1 MLDSFQ
7 ALDSRFRILDSG
19 TMAVKK
25 IKKGSAPSKI
35 ELKIDKIKKRDNR
48 IVPFDQSKITD
59 AVKKSLWAVRE
70 ENGETAQKIAN
81 EAVKILNNK
90 YTGKVPGVENI
101 QDVVVEALRKTGYSD
116 VADAYEDYRK
126 KRTEIRDAKY
136 FLLSKQIKLK
146 ITPNAL
152 KVLESRYLRK
162 DDNGK
167 IIETPSQLFQR
178 VAQNVA
184 SAEKIYNEHI
194 TDDELF
200 KTEEKFYKMMAAL
213 EFLPNS
219 PTLMNAGGN
228 LQQLSACFVL
238 PVEDGMQSIFEAVK
252 NTALIHQ
259 SGGGTGFSFT
269 RLRPKGDR
277 VKSTSGVASGPISFM
292 TVFDSATNVVKQ
304 GGKRRGA
311 NMGILRVDHPD
322 VLEFITC
329 KDKEGFLENFNI
341 SVALTNDFMEA
352 VAKKKKYRLINPRD
366 GQAWAELDASVVFD
380 KIVKHA
386 WNSGDPGIIF
396 IDRIND
402 KNPTP
407 KLGRIEATN
416 PCGEQPLLPYES
428 CNLGSINLAKMTTK
442 KGGKYIVDWN
452 KLRETTR
459 NAVHFLDNVIDMNR
473 YPLPEIEAM
482 TKGNRK
488 IGLGVMSFADLLVM
502 MGIPYASKEA
512 VSLAEKLMKF
522 IDDEGDKMS
531 EEIAKKRGNF
541 PNWRDSIFD
550 LQKRKMR
557 NATTTTIA
565 PTGTIGI
572 IAGVSQGVEP
582 IFALA
587 YTRLSYIGKD
597 SEKPVELLEA
607 NPLFEE
613 VAKREG
619 FYSEEVMKKV
629 AQHGSAQGVK
639 EIPVKWQKVFMTAH
653 DITPEWHMKMQ
664 AAFQKY
670 TDNAVSKTINYS
682 NEATIEDVKSGYML
696 AYKLGCKGTTIYRS
710 GSKQLQIL
718 NVGVKKEKKD
728 GEKLTVEEKVEKMEL
743 TPELLDPSPN
753 IPDINPGSCPTC
765 PEESK

>member
-1 MLDSFQ
+1 
-7 ALDSRFRILDSG
+7 
-19 TMAVKK
+19 MAVSEKGKK
-25 IKKGSAPSKI
+25 ASKPSI
-35 ELKIDKIKKRDNR
+35 VLKIDKIKKRDSR
-48 IVPFDQSKITD
+48 IVPFNQSKITD
-59 AVKKSLWAVRE
+59 AIKKSFLATRE
-70 ENGETAQKIAN
+70 ENGDVVSKVSNEVVRLLNDKFAGKI
-81 EAVKILNNK
+81 
-90 YTGKVPGVENI
+90 PGVEDI
-101 QDVVVEALRKTGYSD
+101 QDNVIVALRNTGHDD
-116 VADAYEDYRK
+116 VADAYEAYRV

-136 FLLSKQIKLK
+136 FLLSKQVKLR

-162 DDNGK
+162 DENGK

-184 SAEKIYNEHI
+184 SAEKIYNENI

-200 KTEEKFYKMMAAL
+200 KTEEKFYRMMTSL

-238 PVEDGMQSIFEAVK
+238 PVEDGMNSIFEAVK

-322 VLEFITC
+322 IMEFITC

-341 SVALTNDFMEA
+341 SVALTDDFMDA
-352 VAKKKKYRLINPRD
+352 IAKKKKYPLVNPRD
-366 GQAWAELDASVVFD
+366 GQVWAELDAGEVFD

-428 CNLGSINLAKMTTK
+428 CNLGSINLAKMLVK
-442 KGGKYIVDWN
+442 KGDKYVMDWN
-452 KLRETTR
+452 RLRETVR

-473 YPLPEIEAM
+473 YPLPEIEVM

-488 IGLGVMSFADLLVM
+488 IGLGVMAFADILVTLE
-502 MGIPYASKEA
+502 IPYASKEA
-512 VSLAEKLMKF
+512 VDFSEKLMKF

-531 EEIAKKRGNF
+531 EEIAKQRGSF
-541 PNWRDSIFD
+541 PNWMDSIFD
-550 LQKRKMR
+550 SQKRKMR

-572 IAGVSQGVEP
+572 IASVSQGVEP

-597 SEKPVELLEA
+597 SEKPVELIEV
-607 NPLFEE
+607 NPIFEE

-619 FYSEEVMKKV
+619 FYSEATMKKV
-629 AQHGSAQGVK
+629 AEHGSAVGIK
-639 EIPVKWQKVFMTAH
+639 EIPVKWQKIFMTAH

-682 NEATIEDVKSGYML
+682 NDATIEDVKEGYML
-696 AYKLGCKGTTIYRS
+696 AYKLNCKGTTIYRS

-718 NVGVKKEKKD
+718 NVGVKKDKKD
-728 GEKLTVEEKVEKMEL
+728 GERMKTEEKVEKTEL

-753 IPDINPGSCPTC
+753 VPDITPGSCPTC
-765 PEESK
+765 PDESK

>member
-1 MLDSFQ
+1 
-7 ALDSRFRILDSG
+7 
-19 TMAVKK
+19 MAVPAKSK
-25 IKKGSAPSKI
+25 EKSIKKA
-35 ELKIDKIKKRDNR
+35 ELKVIGVKKRDNR
-48 IVPFDQSKITD
+48 IVPFDQSKITNAIKKAIF
-59 AVKKSLWAVRE
+59 AVKE
-70 ENGETAQKIAN
+70 ENGQSAQKVSD
-81 EAVKILNNK
+81 EVVKAINQK
-90 YTGKVPGVENI
+90 YGGKTPTVENI
-101 QDVVVEALRKTGYSD
+101 QDLVVATLKSTGHED

-126 KRTEIRDAKY
+126 KRTEIRNAKY
-136 FLLSKQIKLK
+136 YLLSRDIKLK

-162 DDNGK
+162 DENGK
-167 IIETPSQLFQR
+167 LIETPSQLFQR
-178 VAQNVA
+178 VAENVA
-184 SAEKIYNEHI
+184 SAEKIYNPNI

-200 KTEEKFYKMMAAL
+200 KTEEKFYRMMTSL

-219 PTLMNAGGN
+219 PTLMNAGSN

-238 PVEDGMQSIFEAVK
+238 PVEDAMDSIFGAVK

-352 VAKKKKYRLINPRD
+352 VAKKKKYSLINPRD
-366 GQAWAELDASVVFD
+366 GQVWAELDASDVFD

-396 IDRIND
+396 IDRINEA
-402 KNPTP
+402 NPTP

-428 CNLGSINLAKMTTK
+428 CNLGSINLLKMLSQ
-442 KGGKYIVDWN
+442 KGGKFVVDWDR
-452 KLRETTR
+452 LREVVR
-459 NAVHFLDNVIDMNR
+459 GAVHFLDNVVDMNR
-473 YPLPEIEAM
+473 YPIPEIEAM

-488 IGLGVMSFADLLVM
+488 IGLGIMAFADMLVKM
-502 MGIPYASKEA
+502 EISYSSKEA
-512 VSLAEKLMKF
+512 VDLAEKLMKF
-522 IDDEGDKMS
+522 IDDEGDKAS
-531 EEIAKKRGNF
+531 EEIAKKRGVF
-541 PNWRDSIFD
+541 PNWTDSIFD
-550 LQKRKMR
+550 AKNKRKIR

-572 IAGVSQGVEP
+572 IAGVSQGIEP

-587 YTRLSYIGKD
+587 YTRLSYIGKE
-597 SEKPVELLEA
+597 SEKPVELVEA

-619 FYSEEVMKKV
+619 FYSEELMKKI
-629 AQHGSAQGVK
+629 AHHGTVVGIK
-639 EIPVKWQKVFMTAH
+639 EVPKKWQNIFVTAH

-664 AAFQKY
+664 AAFQRY
-670 TDNAVSKTINYS
+670 TDNAVSKTINYP
-682 NEATIEDVKSGYML
+682 NEATIEDVKNGYML

-718 NVGVKKEKKD
+718 NVGVKKENKD
-728 GEKLTVEEKVEKMEL
+728 GEKLKVEEKMEKTEL
-743 TPELLDPSPN
+743 TPELLNPEPN
-753 IPDINPGSCPTC
+753 VPDIAPGSCPVC
-765 PEESK
+765 PDDSAK

>member
-1 MLDSFQ
+1 
-7 ALDSRFRILDSG
+7 
-19 TMAVKK
+19 MATSKTKIGAAKK
-25 IKKGSAPSKI
+25 SAKKV
-35 ELKIDKIKKRDNR
+35 ELKITKIKKRDNR
-48 IVPFDQSKITD
+48 IVPFDQSKITN
-59 AVKKSLWAVRE
+59 AVKKSLYAVRG
-70 ENGETAQKIAN
+70 ENGDIA
-81 EAVKILNNK
+81 L
-90 YTGKVPGVENI
+90 KVSNG
-101 QDVVVEALRKTGYSD
+101 VVEALNLKYAGKIPSVEDIQDLVVGTLQKMGYED
-116 VADAYEDYRK
+116 VAEAYDAYRN
-126 KRTEIRDAKY
+126 KRTEIREAKY
-136 FLLSKQIKLK
+136 FLLSKNIKLK
-146 ITPNAL
+146 LTPNAI

-162 DDNGK
+162 DDQGK

-184 SAEKIYNEHI
+184 SAEKIYNDNI

-200 KTEEKFYKMMAAL
+200 KTEEKFYRMMASL

-238 PVEDGMQSIFEAVK
+238 PVEDAMDSIFEAVK

-277 VKSTSGVASGPISFM
+277 VKSTSGVASGPLSFM

-322 VLEFITC
+322 VMEFITC

-341 SVALTNDFMEA
+341 SVALTDDFMNA
-352 VAKKKKYRLINPRD
+352 VEKGKKYKLINPRD
-366 GQAWAELDASVVFD
+366 GQVWGESDAREVFD
-380 KIVKHA
+380 KIVRHA

-396 IDRIND
+396 IDKIN
-402 KNPTP
+402 KYNPTP

-428 CNLGSINLAKMTTK
+428 CNLGSINLVKMLAEKSLPAGRHGKTK
-442 KGGKYIVDWN
+442 VIDWN
-452 KLRETTR
+452 KLRETVR
-459 NAVHFLDNVIDMNR
+459 NAVHLLDNVIDMNR
-473 YPLPEIEAM
+473 YPIPEIEAM

-488 IGLGVMSFADLLVM
+488 IGLGVMAFADMLIEM
-502 MGIPYASKEA
+502 EIPYSSKKA
-512 VSLAEKLMKF
+512 VDSAEKLMKF
-522 IDDEGDKMS
+522 IDDEADKMS
-531 EEIAKKRGNF
+531 EEIAKKRGVF

-550 LQKRKMR
+550 AKGRKMR

-572 IAGVSQGVEP
+572 IASVSQGVEP

-587 YTRLSYIGKD
+587 YTRLSYIGKE
-597 SEKPVELLEA
+597 SEKPIELIEV

-619 FYSEEVMKKV
+619 FYSEALLKKI
-629 AQHGSAQGVK
+629 AHHGSAKGIK
-639 EIPVKWQKVFMTAH
+639 EVPKKWQEIFETAH
-653 DITPEWHMKMQ
+653 DITPQWHVMMQ

-682 NEATIEDVKSGYML
+682 NDATIEDVKKGYL
-696 AYKLGCKGTTIYRS
+696 LSYKLGCKGITIYRS

-718 NVGVKKEKKD
+718 NVGVKKEEKN
-728 GEKLTVEEKVEKMEL
+728 GERMKTEEKVEKTEL

-753 IPDINPGSCPTC
+753 VPDISPASCPTC
-765 PEESK
+765 DTK

>member
-1 MLDSFQ
+1 MLIAGDIQ
-7 ALDSRFRILDSG
+7 KN
-19 TMAVKK
+19 MAV
-25 IKKGSAPSKI
+25 SAKSKEKSI
-35 ELKIDKIKKRDNR
+35 RKSELKVAGVKKRDNR
-48 IVPFDQSKITD
+48 IVPFNQSKITEAIKKAIF
-59 AVKKSLWAVRE
+59 AVKE
-70 ENGETAQKIAN
+70 ENGHSAQKVSD
-81 EAVKILNNK
+81 EVVKAINQK
-90 YTGKVPGVENI
+90 YGGKTPTVENI
-101 QDVVVEALRKTGYSD
+101 QDLVVATLRNTGYGD

-126 KRTEIRDAKY
+126 KRTEIRNAKY
-136 FLLSKQIKLK
+136 FLLSKDVKLK

-162 DDNGK
+162 DENGK
-167 IIETPSQLFQR
+167 LIETPSQLFQR
-178 VAQNVA
+178 VAENVA
-184 SAEKIYNEHI
+184 SAEKIYNPNI

-200 KTEEKFYKMMAAL
+200 KTEEKFYRMMTSL

-219 PTLMNAGGN
+219 PTLMNAGSN

-238 PVEDGMQSIFEAVK
+238 PVEDSMDSIFGAVK

-341 SVALTNDFMEA
+341 SVALTNEFMDA
-352 VAKKKKYRLINPRD
+352 VAKKKKYPLINPRD
-366 GQAWAELDASVVFD
+366 GQVWSELDASEVFD

-396 IDRIND
+396 IDRINEA
-402 KNPTP
+402 NPTP

-428 CNLGSINLAKMTTK
+428 CNLGSINLLKMINQ
-442 KGGKYIVDWN
+442 KGNRFVIDWDR
-452 KLRETTR
+452 LREVVR
-459 NAVHFLDNVIDMNR
+459 GAVHFLDNVIDMNR
-473 YPLPEIEAM
+473 YPIPEIEAM

-488 IGLGVMSFADLLVM
+488 IGLGIMAFADMLVKM
-502 MGIPYASKEA
+502 EISYASKEA
-512 VSLAEKLMKF
+512 VDLAEKLMKF
-522 IDDEGDKMS
+522 IDDEADKAS
-531 EEIAKKRGNF
+531 EEIAKKRGVF
-541 PNWRDSIFD
+541 PNWTDSIFD
-550 LQKRKMR
+550 AQKKRKIR

-587 YTRLSYIGKD
+587 YTRLSFIGKE
-597 SEKPVELLEA
+597 SEKPVELVEA

-619 FYSEEVMKKV
+619 FYSEELMKKI
-629 AQHGSAQGVK
+629 AHHGTVVGVK
-639 EIPVKWQKVFMTAH
+639 EVPKKWQNIFVTAH

-670 TDNAVSKTINYS
+670 TDNAVSKTINYP
-682 NEATIEDVKSGYML
+682 NEATIEEVKNGYML

-728 GEKLTVEEKVEKMEL
+728 GEKLKVEERMEKTEL
-743 TPELLDPSPN
+743 TPELLNPEPN
-753 IPDINPGSCPTC
+753 VPDITPGTCPTC
-765 PEESK
+765 PDDSAK

>member
-1 MLDSFQ
+1 M
-7 ALDSRFRILDSG
+7 
-19 TMAVKK
+19 
-25 IKKGSAPSKI
+25 
-35 ELKIDKIKKRDNR
+35 ENIKKRDNR
-48 IVPFDQSKITD
+48 IVPFNQSKITD
-59 AVKKSLWAVRE
+59 AIKKAIHAVRE
-70 ENGETAQKIAN
+70 EGGHSVQKVSD
-81 EAVKILNNK
+81 EAVKAIDQK
-90 YTGKVPGVENI
+90 YGGKTPTVENI
-101 QDVVVEALRKTGYSD
+101 QDLVVLTLRATGYDD
-116 VADAYEDYRK
+116 VADAYDDYRK
-126 KRTEIRDAKY
+126 KRTEIRNAKY
-136 FLLSKQIKLK
+136 FLLSKDVKLRLA
-146 ITPNAL
+146 PNAL

-162 DDNGK
+162 DESGK
-167 IIETPSQLFQR
+167 LIETPSQLFQR
-178 VAQNVA
+178 VAENVA
-184 SAEKIYNEHI
+184 SAEKIYNQNI

-200 KTEEKFYKMMAAL
+200 KTEEKFYKMMVSL

-238 PVEDGMQSIFEAVK
+238 PVEDGMESIFEAIK

-277 VKSTSGVASGPISFM
+277 VRSTSGVASGPISFM

-322 VLEFITC
+322 ILEFITC

-341 SVALTNDFMEA
+341 SVALTDEFMEA
-352 VAKKKKYRLINPRD
+352 IAKKKKYPLINPRD
-366 GQAWAELDASVVFD
+366 GQVWDELDANEVFD

-386 WNSGDPGIIF
+386 WNCGDPGIIF

-428 CNLGSINLAKMTTK
+428 CNLGSINLVKMIEK
-442 KGGKYIVDWN
+442 KGNKYVIDWG

-459 NAVHFLDNVIDMNR
+459 NAVHMLDNVIDMNR

-488 IGLGVMSFADLLVM
+488 IGLGVMAFADVLVM
-502 MGIPYASKEA
+502 LEISYSSKEA
-512 VSLAEKLMKF
+512 ADLAEKIMKF
-522 IDDEGDKMS
+522 IDDEADKMS
-531 EEIAKKRGNF
+531 EEIAKQRGSF

-550 LQKRKMR
+550 AQKRKMR

-597 SEKPVELLEA
+597 SEKPVELVEA
-607 NPLFEE
+607 NPVFEE

-619 FYSEEVMKKV
+619 FYSEAVMRKV
-629 AQHGSAQGVK
+629 AEHGSAQGIK
-639 EIPVKWQKVFMTAH
+639 EIPLKWQKICVTAH
-653 DITPEWHMKMQ
+653 DIAPEWHMKMQ
-664 AAFQKY
+664 SAFQKH
-670 TDNAVSKTINYS
+670 TDNAVSKTINYP
-682 NEATIEDVKSGYML
+682 NEATIEDVKDGYML

-728 GEKLTVEEKVEKMEL
+728 GEKLKTEEKVEKIEL

-753 IPDINPGSCPTC
+753 IPDISSGN
-765 PEESK
+765 

>member
-1 MLDSFQ
+1 M
-7 ALDSRFRILDSG
+7 
-19 TMAVKK
+19 KN
-25 IKKGSAPSKI
+25 I
-35 ELKIDKIKKRDNR
+35 EQKVDKIKKRDNR
-48 IVPFDQSKITD
+48 IVLFDQSKITEAIKKAFF
-59 AVKKSLWAVRE
+59 AVKR
-70 ENGETAQKIAN
+70 ENGAIAKKVSNEVVRALNQKYA
-81 EAVKILNNK
+81 
-90 YTGKVPGVENI
+90 GKLPGVEDI
-101 QDVVVEALRKTGYSD
+101 QDLVIATLRKMNYED
-116 VADAYEDYRK
+116 VADAYDSYRK
-126 KRTEIRDAKY
+126 KRSEIREEKY
-136 FLLSKQIKLK
+136 FLLSKNVKIKL
-146 ITPNAL
+146 TPNAM

-167 IIETPSQLFQR
+167 IIETPSQLYQR

-184 SAEKIYNEHI
+184 SAEKIYNPGI
-194 TDDELF
+194 SDDELF
-200 KTEEKFYKMMAAL
+200 KTEEKFYRAMAAL

-219 PTLMNAGGN
+219 PTLMNAGSN

-238 PVEDGMQSIFEAVK
+238 PVEDAMDSIFEAVK
-252 NTALIHQ
+252 DTALIHQ

-341 SVALTNDFMEA
+341 SVALTNEFMDA
-352 VAKKKKYRLINPRD
+352 VMEKKKYSLVNPRD
-366 GQAWAELDASVVFD
+366 GQIWAELDANEVFD

-396 IDRIND
+396 IDRINEA
-402 KNPTP
+402 NPTP

-428 CNLGSINLAKMTTK
+428 CNLGSINLAKMIALKGK
-442 KGGKYIVDWN
+442 KYEIDWN

-473 YPLPEIEAM
+473 YPLFEIEAM
-482 TKGNRK
+482 TRGNRK
-488 IGLGVMSFADLLVM
+488 IGLGIMAFADMLVKM
-502 MGIPYASKEA
+502 EISYASQKA
-512 VSLAEKLMKF
+512 VDLAEKIMKF
-522 IDDEGDKMS
+522 IDDEADKMS
-531 EEIAKKRGNF
+531 EELAKKRGVF
-541 PNWRDSIFD
+541 PNWIDSIFD
-550 LQKRKMR
+550 IQKRKMR

-597 SEKPVELLEA
+597 SEKPVELVEA

-619 FYSEEVMKKV
+619 FYSEEIMKKI
-629 AQHGSAQGVK
+629 AHHGSAVGIK
-639 EIPVKWQKVFMTAH
+639 EIPKKWQDVFVTAH
-653 DITPEWHMKMQ
+653 DIIPEWHVKMQ
-664 AAFQKY
+664 AAFQKF
-670 TDNAVSKTINYS
+670 TDNAVSKTINYP
-682 NEATIEDVKSGYML
+682 NEATLEDVKNGYML
-696 AYKLGCKGTTIYRS
+696 AYKTGCKGITIYRS

-718 NVGVKKEKKD
+718 NVGVKKEKVD
-728 GEKLTVEEKVEKMEL
+728 GEKLSIEEKVEKTEL
-743 TPELLDPSPN
+743 TPELLNPSPDV
-753 IPDINPGSCPTC
+753 PDITPGSCPTC
-765 PEESK
+765 DSK

>member
-1 MLDSFQ
+1 M
-7 ALDSRFRILDSG
+7 
-19 TMAVKK
+19 KK
-25 IKKGSAPSKI
+25 A
-35 ELKIDKIKKRDNR
+35 ELKVLGVKKRDNR
-48 IVPFDQSKITD
+48 IVSFDQSKITD
-59 AVKKSLWAVRE
+59 AIKKAIFAVKE
-70 ENGETAQKIAN
+70 ENGQSAQKVSDEVVRVMN
-81 EAVKILNNK
+81 QK
-90 YTGKVPGVENI
+90 YGSKTPTVENI
-101 QDVVVEALRKTGYSD
+101 QDLVVATLRNTGYGD

-126 KRTEIRDAKY
+126 KRTEIRNAKY
-136 FLLSKQIKLK
+136 FLLSKDVKLK

-162 DDNGK
+162 DENGK
-167 IIETPSQLFQR
+167 LIETPSQLFQR
-178 VAQNVA
+178 VAENVA
-184 SAEKIYNEHI
+184 SAEKIYNPNI

-200 KTEEKFYKMMAAL
+200 KTEEKFYKMMTSL

-219 PTLMNAGGN
+219 PTLMNAGSN

-238 PVEDGMQSIFEAVK
+238 PVEDSMESIFGAVK

-322 VLEFITC
+322 ILEFITC

-341 SVALTNDFMEA
+341 SVALTNEFMDA
-352 VAKKKKYRLINPRD
+352 VAKNKKYKLINPRD
-366 GQAWAELDASVVFD
+366 GQVWAELDANEVFD

-396 IDRIND
+396 IDRINEA
-402 KNPTP
+402 NPTP

-428 CNLGSINLAKMTTK
+428 CNLGSINLLKMINQ
-442 KGGKYIVDWN
+442 KGGKFVVDWD
-452 KLRETTR
+452 KLREVAR
-459 NAVHFLDNVIDMNR
+459 GAVHFLDNVIDMNR
-473 YPLPEIEAM
+473 YPIPEIEAM

-488 IGLGVMSFADLLVM
+488 IGLGIMAFADMLVKM
-502 MGIPYASKEA
+502 EIPYASKEA
-512 VSLAEKLMKF
+512 VDLAEKLMKF
-522 IDDEGDKMS
+522 IDDEADKMS
-531 EEIAKKRGNF
+531 EEIAKKRGVF
-541 PNWRDSIFD
+541 PNWTDSIFD
-550 LQKRKMR
+550 AQKKRKIR
-557 NATTTTIA
+557 NSTTTTIA

-587 YTRLSYIGKD
+587 YTRLSFIGKE
-597 SEKPVELLEA
+597 SEKPVELVEA

-619 FYSEEVMKKV
+619 FYSEELMKKIAHQGTV
-629 AQHGSAQGVK
+629 NGVK
-639 EIPVKWQKVFMTAH
+639 EVPKKWQDIFMTAH

-670 TDNAVSKTINYS
+670 TDNAVSKTINYP
-682 NEATIEDVKSGYML
+682 NEATIEDVKNGYML

-718 NVGVKKEKKD
+718 NVGLKKEKKN
-728 GEKLTVEEKVEKMEL
+728 GEKLNVEEKVEKTEL
-743 TPELLDPSPN
+743 TPELLNPEPN
-753 IPDINPGSCPTC
+753 VPDITPGTCPTC
-765 PEESK
+765 PDESK

>member
-1 MLDSFQ
+1 
-7 ALDSRFRILDSG
+7 
-19 TMAVKK
+19 MAVSAKAKK
-25 IKKGSAPSKI
+25 TKTKSQTVT
-35 ELKIDKIKKRDNR
+35 LKIDKIKKRDNR
-48 IVPFDQSKITD
+48 IVSFDQSKITN
-59 AVKKSLWAVRE
+59 AIKKALWAIRE
-70 ENGETAQKIAN
+70 ENGDTAQKISN
-81 EAVKILNNK
+81 EAVNILNEK
-90 YTGKVPGVENI
+90 YVSKIPGVEDI
-101 QDVVVEALRKTGYSD
+101 QDVVVEALRKTGYDD
-116 VADAYEDYRK
+116 VANAYEEYRK

-162 DDNGK
+162 DENGK

-184 SAEKIYNEHI
+184 SAEKIYNENI

-200 KTEEKFYKMMAAL
+200 KTEEKFYKMMTSL

-238 PVEDGMQSIFEAVK
+238 PVEDGMSSIFEAVK

-322 VLEFITC
+322 IMEFITC

-341 SVALTNDFMEA
+341 SVALTDEFMDA
-352 VAKKKKYRLINPRD
+352 VAKKKKYPLINPRD
-366 GQAWAELDASVVFD
+366 GQVWAELDAVEVFD

-407 KLGRIEATN
+407 KLGKIEATN

-428 CNLGSINLAKMTTK
+428 CNLGSINLAKMLTK
-442 KGGKYIVDWN
+442 KGGKYVIDWN
-452 KLRETTR
+452 KLRETVR

-488 IGLGVMSFADLLVM
+488 IGLGVMAFADILVTLE
-502 MGIPYASKEA
+502 IPYASKEA
-512 VSLAEKLMKF
+512 VDLAEKLMKF

-531 EEIAKKRGNF
+531 EEIAKQRGSF
-541 PNWRDSIFD
+541 PNWNDSVFD
-550 LQKRKMR
+550 VQKRKMR

-572 IAGVSQGVEP
+572 IASVSQGVEP

-597 SEKPVELLEA
+597 SEKPVELIEV

-619 FYSEEVMKKV
+619 FYSEELMKKI
-629 AQHGSAQGVK
+629 AHHGSVIGIK
-639 EIPVKWQKVFMTAH
+639 EVPQKWQKVFMTAH

-670 TDNAVSKTINYS
+670 TDNAVSKTINYP
-682 NEATIEDVKSGYML
+682 NEATIEDVKNGYML
-696 AYKLGCKGTTIYRS
+696 AYKLNCKGTTIYRS

-728 GEKLTVEEKVEKMEL
+728 GERLKAEEKVEKTEL
-743 TPELLDPSPN
+743 TPELLNPEPN
-753 IPDINPGSCPTC
+753 VPDITPGSCPTC